1 MCIRDSLHALAHFLA
16 GLVGKGDGQ
25 DGVGGNAFFADQPGN
40 AAGNHAGLAG
50 TGSGKNQ
57 QGTFRGL
64 DGGALF
70 GIQFGNE
77 LLQSVVRGKSP
88 PSSVPFRA
96 MAGSGSGLADGMRE
110 TEIDNLY
117 KIDNLSISYYPS
129 EYEYGFSYQRQA
141 EFQGAD

>member
-1 MCIRDSLHALAHFLA
+1 
-16 GLVGKGDGQ
+16 
-25 DGVGGNAFFADQPGN
+25 
-40 AAGNHAGLAG
+40 
-50 TGSGKNQ
+50 
-57 QGTFRGL
+57 
-64 DGGALF
+64 
-70 GIQFGNE
+70 
-77 LLQSVVRGKSP
+77 
-88 PSSVPFRA
+88 